1 MAITS
6 LKQYEKRKQKLW
18 KFKCYLGKDEF
29 GKDVRTTRSGFKTQK
44 EAKQAYRELQ
54 IDFDKNKL
62 KQNGNITFE
71 KLYEE
76 FLQSYR
82 NKVKP
87 STIMILRRAIE
98 DHALPYI
105 GKKRIKDINV
115 RLCTRMNEEWVSDG
129 YKQAYYFRRAV
140 AQILQYA
147 VQQELIYENAMRKTA
162 PINRSE
168 IDENLVDTETIN
180 VYTPKELSEFLHY
193 SQKHGNLKIEAY
205 FRTLAYTGARKSE
218 ILALEW
224 NDVDFESSK
233 LTISKTLAEVEL
245 NPKTKKTK
253 VASQS
258 AKTNA
263 GKRTI
268 SIDTETMSLLKK
280 WKEQQTIHHT
290 IQGFDPS
297 LPHQLVFP
305 NKSNEFCRP
314 GQPNDWYDMI
324 FNKYNLKKRI
334 TLHEFRKTHVSLCAM
349 ADMKLED
356 IMYRVGHKD
365 SKMTKQVY
373 NYFYPEREE
382 RSADK
387 FAQFIETEKDL
398 F

>member
-1 MAITS
+1 MKNEKKSFGNLNAIWKKMNLVKMWGQHVVA
-6 LKQYEKRKQKLW
+6 LK
-18 KFKCYLGKDEF
+18 
-29 GKDVRTTRSGFKTQK
+29 RSGFKTQK

-62 KQNGNITFE
+62 KQKGNITFE

-98 DHALPYI
+98 DYALQYI
-105 GKKRIKDINV
+105 GKKKIKDINV

-162 PINRSE
+162 PINRAE

-180 VYTPKELSEFLHY
+180 VYIPKELSEFLHY
-193 SQKHGNLKIEAY
+193 SQKHGNY

-224 NDVDFESSK
+224 NDVDFENSK

-245 NPKTKKTK
+245 NPKTKKTN
-253 VASQS
+253 VES

-268 SIDTETMSLLKK
+268 SIDTETISLLKNGRNSK
-280 WKEQQTIHHT
+280 PSTIPFKASTLQFHT
-290 IQGFDPS
+290 
-297 LPHQLVFP
+297 
-305 NKSNEFCRP
+305 N
-314 GQPNDWYDMI
+314 
-324 FNKYNLKKRI
+324 
-334 TLHEFRKTHVSLCAM
+334 
-349 ADMKLED
+349 
-356 IMYRVGHKD
+356 
-365 SKMTKQVY
+365 
-373 NYFYPEREE
+373 
-382 RSADK
+382 
-387 FAQFIETEKDL
+387 
-398 F
+398 